1 MLDSLTEANEYFDL
15 WLARA
20 IERKWER
27 SDKLDMRWHLIKKAG
42 FPGHGFLHVITA
54 NTWCCVTEHCV
65 SC

>member
-27 SDKLDMRWHLIKKAG
+27 SDKLNMRWHLIKKAG
-42 FPGHGFLHVITA
+42 FPGHGFLYVITA
-54 NTWCCVTEHCV
+54 NT
-65 SC
+65 